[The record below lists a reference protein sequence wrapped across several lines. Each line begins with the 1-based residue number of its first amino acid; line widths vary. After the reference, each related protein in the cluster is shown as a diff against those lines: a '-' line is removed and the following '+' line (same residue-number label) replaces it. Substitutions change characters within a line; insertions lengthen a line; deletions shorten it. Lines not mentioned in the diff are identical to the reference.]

1 MVIVFL
7 EFFNKESLSTDGTYF
22 ICLEKS
28 LMKKKKTFYK
38 ETGSKLNTVYGAI
51 KNEYP
56 DIFQK

>member
-1 MVIVFL
+1 MFR
-7 EFFNKESLSTDGTYF
+7 K
-22 ICLEKS
+22 KS
-28 LMKKKKTFYK
+28 NEKKKTFYK